1 MTDLGIQPNDHF
13 SALIVD
19 DNWFNRDIFRIAL
32 ETAGYTVRQA
42 EDGQQCLDVL
52 EHEAFH
58 LLVLD
63 LQMPGLDGRGVL
75 RKVRTMPKH
84 KGLRVVIVTANAHL
98 ATNEVDD
105 LADFV
110 MYKPIDVMEFSRFV
124 QRIKGTSS
132 RKFAGEEGTLT

>member
-1 MTDLGIQPNDHF
+1 VTNLDTQPNGLF

-32 ETAGYTVRQA
+32 QTADYTIREA
-42 EDGQQCLDVL
+42 EDGQQCLDIL

-75 RKVRTMPKH
+75 RQVRTMPKH
-84 KGLRVVIVTANAHL
+84 KACAW
-98 ATNEVDD
+98 
-105 LADFV
+105 
-110 MYKPIDVMEFSRFV
+110 
-124 QRIKGTSS
+124 SS
-132 RKFAGEEGTLT
+132 